1 MRIGGRDRY
10 GRRATRVAPAL
21 LALLLVLTAF
31 GVAGAGAAEGATRIV
46 VRESARKLVAIA
58 PTTGATRTLVKLRH
72 GAILGTAATPSGR
85 VLAFASRVFDHGGP
99 EKIWT
104 DRIWTLR
111 AGSRPRVVRTIVSR
125 GVARA
130 TGPVDSLALSRDGAR
145 LLFETRGGEVFV
157 MRSDGSGLHPVIPA
171 GYDFGMGE
179 GRNSTR
185 PELSPDGKRILG
197 VLYPVGASTTD
208 IGGIGTVPVRGGSV
222 HFLRRG
228 AFDDGVG
235 HFLSPTFSADGR
247 RIAFIAGTGNSGFA
261 IEVMNRDGSHS
272 HALRSSILP
281 GWSIGNPAF
290 SPSGRALTF
299 VGKHHGKGNTIIGKT
314 PSSLFTIRLDGTH
327 RRLVQTEVAHLFD
340 RDPLWVHWP
349 RRWGR

>member
-1 MRIGGRDRY
+1 M
-10 GRRATRVAPAL
+10 
-21 LALLLVLTAF
+21 LALLLALTAF
-31 GVAGAGAAEGATRIV
+31 GVVGAGAAEGATRIV
-46 VRESARKLVAIA
+46 VREGARKLVAIA

-72 GAILGTAATPSGR
+72 GAILGTAATPSGGL
-85 VLAFASRVFDHGGP
+85 LAFASRVFDHGDP

-111 AGSRPRVVRTIVSR
+111 AGGRPHLVRTIVSR
-125 GVARA
+125 GVGRA
-130 TGPVDSLALSRDGAR
+130 TSPVDSLALSRDGSR

-157 MRSDGSGLHPVIPA
+157 MRADGSGLRPVTPA

-185 PELSPDGKRILG
+185 PEFSPDGKRILG

-208 IGGIGTVPVRGGSV
+208 IGGIGTVSARGGAV

-247 RIAFIAGTGNSGFA
+247 RIAFIAGAGNSGYA
-261 IEVMNRDGSHS
+261 IKVMNRDGSHAR
-272 HALRSSILP
+272 ALRGSILP

-327 RRLVQTEVAHLFD
+327 RRLVQTEGSHL
-340 RDPLWVHWP
+340 
-349 RRWGR
+349 